1 MFARLAGSVRQRI
14 SLSIQSRIDSTKQR
28 ISAKFSLPEKYK
40 GTIVENWS
48 RYWSQLFIDY
58 GEVIGGVGTTIRT
71 KPIKSAFYAATGT
84 GLYFCAKNNPSPVD
98 FMIQLRNLNGDLL
111 VVDPKCHNPESAEY
125 LKFLERSLNRGLIRN
140 LNLGVCSLMWLADY
154 DQQLSL
160 FKATCS
166 YTGIEYSKFPDRV
179 IDVGFWGRW
188 WNLHN
193 KMIDYDVVDNA

>member
-1 MFARLAGSVRQRI
+1 MLTRLVGSVRQRI
-14 SLSIQSRIDSTKQR
+14 ATRIQSRIDSTKQR
-28 ISAKFSLPEKYK
+28 IAAKFSLPEKYK

-58 GEVIGGVGTTIRT
+58 GEVFAGVGTSIRT

-84 GLYFCAKNNPSPVD
+84 GLYLCVQNNPSPVD

-111 VVDPKCHNPESAEY
+111 VVDPKCQRPESAEY
-125 LKFLERSLNRGLIRN
+125 LRTLERSLNTGVIRH

-154 DQQLSL
+154 DAQLGL
-160 FKATCS
+160 YKANCS
-166 YTGIEYSKFPDRV
+166 YTGVQYAKFADRV

-188 WNLHN
+188 WNLRN
-193 KMIDYDVVDNA
+193 KMIDYDVAVE